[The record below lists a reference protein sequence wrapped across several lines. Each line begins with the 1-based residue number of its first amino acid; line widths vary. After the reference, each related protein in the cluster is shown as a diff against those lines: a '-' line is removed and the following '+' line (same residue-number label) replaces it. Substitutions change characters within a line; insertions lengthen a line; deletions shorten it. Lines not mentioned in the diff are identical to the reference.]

1 MSTGWICLWALLLTV
16 CLIWSIYRAKQAEWA
31 ALATLPSSIA
41 ILVVLQRWTDLSSVV
56 GTNPWRSFLS
66 GESFLVGVAMSALVF
81 IWMLLDRDAFRILWI
96 KRSLFAWLSASFL
109 IGVVLL
115 VLPQSF
121 IGAFP
126 IWLFSLVLGC
136 AAGGMTLVS
145 YLARRPAIY
154 LLFYLFARSRCF
166 GLRYQALQPA

>member
-1 MSTGWICLWALLLTV
+1 MD
-16 CLIWSIYRAKQAEWA
+16 QAIFV
-31 ALATLPSSIA
+31 S
-41 ILVVLQRWTDLSSVV
+41 
-56 GTNPWRSFLS
+56 
-66 GESFLVGVAMSALVF
+66 
-81 IWMLLDRDAFRILWI
+81 
-96 KRSLFAWLSASFL
+96 LSASFL

-136 AAGGMTLVS
+136 AAGGMTLAS

-154 LLFYLFARSRCF
+154 LPVLSICSIAMFWSSILKPPTWFELSSIEPLCWVIFLSGLTVLFIEEVSKIYISKSDVEITELFQSTEA
-166 GLRYQALQPA
+166 